1 MSRELERHPIVHL
14 GNRLLKGSQRRNFGL
29 HLGESN
35 RHVELQVRMYAGMLG
50 CEEYTETPVKFA
62 VVIPEPAS
70 AEVTSSSVLST
81 GALTTTVKTIWSG
94 DRLALLEAVTVT
106 LFESSC
112 PNASDGDITNANNK
126 KPLSM
131 AEVLPLRGRR
141 QAARGTME
149 LSSLPPARW

>member
-1 MSRELERHPIVHL
+1 
-14 GNRLLKGSQRRNFGL
+14 
-29 HLGESN
+29 
-35 RHVELQVRMYAGMLG
+35 MLG

-131 AEVLPLRGRR
+131 AEVYRFVEEGRPHAVPWNCRPSPGPLV
-141 QAARGTME
+141 TDE
-149 LSSLPPARW
+149 H